1 MNIWITSD
9 THYNHRNIAGKEI
22 SRWKSGYRS
31 FRDVHQMNQALVTN
45 INKFVKEDDI
55 LYHLGD
61 FAFGGH
67 KSVIE
72 FRNSIVCKNIH
83 LILGNHD
90 EEIEDD
96 LELQS
101 LFTSVAHTHTG
112 YIGRQRFH
120 LAHYSH
126 RVWPKSHR
134 GSIHLFGHSHGNL
147 SNFGKSM
154 DVGIDVAYKLYN
166 EYRPF
171 HLAEILKLMSKVD
184 ISIVDHHR

>member
-9 THYNHRNIAGKEI
+9 THYGHRNISSK
-22 SRWKSGYRS
+22 SVSTWKTGYRHFNS
-31 FRDVHQMNQALVTN
+31 LQEMNNTLISN
-45 INKFVKEDDI
+45 INACVKEDDI

-72 FRNSIVCKNIH
+72 FRNSLVCKNIH

-112 YIGRQRFH
+112 YIGKQRFH

-134 GSIHLFGHSHGNL
+134 GAIHLYGHSHGSIPDL
-147 SNFGKSM
+147 GKSM
-154 DVGIDVAYKLYN
+154 DVGVDTHKDFRPYHIN
-166 EYRPF
+166 EIF
-171 HLAEILKLMSKVD
+171 SIMSKKE
-184 ISIVDHHR
+184 IHKVDHHV